1 MEREITMDEDVRK
14 CKKMGR
20 LNLASIKNI
29 NKVTAYKIIRSN
41 RKTMCLSVDENAKL
55 IVRAPNRASDKQ
67 IREFVSIKESWIN
80 NKQRLMRDRLAE
92 YESHIS
98 LQQCLYL
105 GKLYPLKLI
114 PSQVEKITFNGSDF
128 TVSYS
133 AEEKIKL
140 TLNSWYK
147 QRFIDIAKPR
157 VNYYAKKYNLAINRV
172 NVKAQKTLWGSCSSK
187 NNINLNYQLIMAP
200 IEVIDYVIVHELV
213 HTLHKNHSPRFW
225 QEVSSIMPKY
235 KASIN
240 WLKENG
246 YKLKQLN

>member
-1 MEREITMDEDVRK
+1 
-14 CKKMGR
+14 
-20 LNLASIKNI
+20 
-29 NKVTAYKIIRSN
+29 VTDYKIIRSK
-41 RKTMCLSVDENAKL
+41 RKTLCLSVDESAKL

-67 IREFVSIKESWIN
+67 IHEFVSTKESWIN
-80 NKQRLMRDRLAE
+80 KKQRLMRDRLAE
-92 YESHIS
+92 YEDHLS

-105 GKLYPLKLI
+105 GKFYPLKLI
-114 PSQVEKITFNGSDF
+114 PGPIDTISFNGIEL
-128 TVSYS
+128 TISYS

-140 TLNSWYK
+140 TLSSWYK

-172 NVKAQKTLWGSCSSK
+172 NVKAQKTLWGSCSSN

-200 IEVIDYVIVHELV
+200 LEVIDYVIVHELV

-225 QEVSSIMPKY
+225 QKVSSIMPKY
-235 KASIN
+235 KASKN

-246 YKLKQLN
+246 YKLRQLK